1 MAQPPQRARG
11 ESGVRSREKD
21 LLSRARFST
30 IVARAF
36 VAYPEADSL
45 VAIFGS
51 WGSGKTSTLNRTPEA
66 PEKLEGVSIRY
77 EATLPRGSAS
87 FVATRGRLLGRDDRA
102 KTGAFA

>member
-1 MAQPPQRARG
+1 MAQPPQRVRG

-45 VAIFGS
+45 VAISGL
-51 WGSGKTSTLNRTPEA
+51 WGSGKTSTLNRAPEA
-66 PEKLEGVSIRY
+66 PERLEGVSIRN

-87 FVATRGRLLGRDDRA
+87 FVATRVRLLGSDNRA
-102 KTGAFA
+102 KASAFA

>member
-21 LLSRARFST
+21 FLSRARFST

-45 VAIFGS
+45 VVSLFGS
-51 WGSGKTSTLNRTPEA
+51 WGSGKTSTLNCA
-66 PEKLEGVSIRY
+66 LETLEEVEGAAIRNEVIY
-77 EATLPRGSAS
+77 AS
-87 FVATRGRLLGRDDRA
+87 SR
-102 KTGAFA
+102 